1 MQIFVP
7 RKKEKEKEKEKSH
20 RAAFLFL
27 DSTSTMFN
35 LQDRGSLGIRTF
47 LHEAQSYKLYNQV
60 HDWHH

>member
-47 LHEAQSYKLYNQV
+47 
-60 HDWHH
+60 